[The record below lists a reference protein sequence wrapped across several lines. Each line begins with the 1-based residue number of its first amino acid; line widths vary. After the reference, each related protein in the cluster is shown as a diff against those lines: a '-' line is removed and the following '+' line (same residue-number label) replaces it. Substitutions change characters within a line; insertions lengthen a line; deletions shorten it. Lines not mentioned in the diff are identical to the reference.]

1 MSVLVSDRKLSRL
14 EVLTYS
20 IEIHN
25 MLIELMQRS
34 FGVKDVN
41 HFVRLRY
48 AYGKDDK
55 EDFSKYRHLM
65 YCFKMKINDLA
76 DSLTA
81 NIRAANSINPMSM
94 YEYHQRRS
102 YQNAAIAN
110 CDQIKMEL
118 QKVVEV
124 FNVDINLFCPHINAV
139 NREIGLIKKWRQSD
153 NKIKLRLTG

>member
-1 MSVLVSDRKLSRL
+1 
-14 EVLTYS
+14 
-20 IEIHN
+20 
-25 MLIELMQRS
+25 
-34 FGVKDVN
+34 
-41 HFVRLRY
+41 
-48 AYGKDDK
+48 
-55 EDFSKYRHLM
+55 M

-81 NIRAANSINPMSM
+81 HIRAANSINPMSM

-110 CDQIKMEL
+110 CEQIKMEL